1 MAQPHRPSENQH
13 SVRLALGN
21 GLRPQIWKE
30 FQTRFGIKQIGEFY
44 GSTEGTASI
53 INIDSTPGACGFMS
67 EIIPKAYPVVIFKV
81 DPETGELVR
90 GPDGLA
96 VKTKAGEVGQ
106 IVGKTIKGACN
117 VLSTPSPGAAW
128 LSNIKSGKHGARRLT
143 HQSHSAK
150 QTTHSQ
156 SHNANRTTLNHGAT
170 PGDKANLLS
179 FCLFLHVYHYFF
191 YLLTLLVRCTRGQIV
206 TPTGIFV

>member
-1 MAQPHRPSENQH
+1 MSFLFQVVQYIGELCRYLLSQPHRPSENQH

-53 INIDSTPGACGFMS
+53 INIDSTPGACGFVS
-67 EIIPKAYPVVIFKV
+67 EIVPKLYPVVIFKV

-106 IVGKTIKGACN
+106 IVGKSIKG
-117 VLSTPSPGAAW
+117 T
-128 LSNIKSGKHGARRLT
+128 
-143 HQSHSAK
+143 
-150 QTTHSQ
+150 
-156 SHNANRTTLNHGAT
+156 RTLV
-170 PGDKANLLS
+170 
-179 FCLFLHVYHYFF
+179 FLIGW
-191 YLLTLLVRCTRGQIV
+191 LVRCLVGCFCSLLFYFLHQCIV
-206 TPTGIFV
+206 QSLRFQQNDKRLPVRKLGIIISLIFAWAFFFTSRSMDCKNK